1 MYAGRS
7 SQYAAARSSS
17 HSLRPPGADGDSG
30 FERATP
36 ISFLGGN
43 LERTGNETLMRSR
56 PATAD
61 ARRSSPYR
69 ADGPSTGHPLTMTG
83 TTDLSP
89 FRGDRASV
97 AAERGQKIGASYRN
111 LPNFNETQV

>member
-1 MYAGRS
+1 MYGRS
-7 SQYAAARSSS
+7 SRSQS

-69 ADGPSTGHPLTMTG
+69 GQNDGPSTGHPLTMTG

-89 FRGDRASV
+89 FRGDRGA
-97 AAERGQKIGASYRN
+97 GASYRN